1 MKKDEIF
8 SIENKHFIYV
18 YSESDYDDD
27 EFMRDTLALE
37 IFGFAHRFGI
47 PEEATVFIMRKNLN
61 NIDSSV
67 EKNVADY
74 AASKGLDHYIFS
86 SDDPDFFKFLDGYCG
101 VSLLFVKNSDDGL
114 AQLLVDL

>member
-37 IFGFAHRFGI
+37 IFGFAHRFG
-47 PEEATVFIMRKNLN
+47 ALCH
-61 NIDSSV
+61 S
-67 EKNVADY
+67 
-74 AASKGLDHYIFS
+74 
-86 SDDPDFFKFLDGYCG
+86 CG
-101 VSLLFVKNSDDGL
+101 K
-114 AQLLVDL
+114 